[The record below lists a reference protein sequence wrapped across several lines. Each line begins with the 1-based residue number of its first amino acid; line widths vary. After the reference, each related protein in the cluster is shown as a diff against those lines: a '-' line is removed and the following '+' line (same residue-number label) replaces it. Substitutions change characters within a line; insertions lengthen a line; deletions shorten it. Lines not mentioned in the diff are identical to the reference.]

1 MVSEMKG
8 VDESGNKKLPPIGD
22 YLKKVIT
29 DYFQK
34 KKIAVNIKYN
44 DPSYMIRSVPA
55 NAADSVYCMILAQNA
70 VHGAMA
76 GYTGFTSGLV
86 NNRTVLIPMEL
97 ITKLSPTHLSP
108 QGRLVKFHEELVLIL
123 LRTWERVTRVTH
135 QPCEYTGAKAA
146 L

>member
-108 QGRLVKFHEELVLIL
+108 
-123 LRTWERVTRVTH
+123 
-135 QPCEYTGAKAA
+135 
-146 L
+146 